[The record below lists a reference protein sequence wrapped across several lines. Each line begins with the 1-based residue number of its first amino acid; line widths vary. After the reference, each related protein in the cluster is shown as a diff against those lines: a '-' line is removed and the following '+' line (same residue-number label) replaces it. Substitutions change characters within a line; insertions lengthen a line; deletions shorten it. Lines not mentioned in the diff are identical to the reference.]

1 MAPVVCYRRA
11 VIALLLAA
19 VLADAGPPPDL
30 VVVGTIVSPRPD
42 RSLAILRSAG
52 RTRTVAAGDTAFGG
66 KVAFVSQG
74 AVALDFGPERVEL
87 RLTGSGPVTPPPPLA
102 AQSKPASDGSLTMA
116 RSDVERRL
124 GEEIP
129 KILAETTV
137 LPYLDQGAVT
147 GLLLSRLP
155 QGILSEVGLRQ
166 GDVLQSLNDVPVD
179 SLATLASLWPR
190 FQNATEVRAVVLRD
204 GRPLNLTVSLH

>member
-1 MAPVVCYRRA
+1 M
-11 VIALLLAA
+11 IALLLAA
-19 VLADAGPPPDL
+19 VLAESGPPADL
-30 VVVGTIVSPRPD
+30 AVVGTIVSRRPD
-42 RSLAILRSAG
+42 RSVAMLRSAG
-52 RTRTVAAGDTAFGG
+52 RTRTVAAGETAFGG
-66 KVAFVSQG
+66 KVAFVSAG

-87 RLTGSGPVTPPPPLA
+87 RLSGANPATPSPPMA
-102 AQSKPASDGSLTMA
+102 AQSKPGADGSLTMA

-124 GEEIP
+124 GEEIS

-137 LPYLDQGAVT
+137 VPYLDQGAVT

>member
-1 MAPVVCYRRA
+1 M
-11 VIALLLAA
+11 IALVLAA
-19 VLADAGPPPDL
+19 VLAADARPPADL
-30 VVVGTIVSPRPD
+30 VVVGTLVSPRPD

-66 KVAFVSQG
+66 RVAFVSAG

-87 RLTGSGPVTPPPPLA
+87 RLSGASTAISPAPLA
-102 AQSKPASDGSLTMA
+102 ARSKAASDGSLTMA
-116 RSDVERRL
+116 RSDMEKRL

-129 KILAETTV
+129 RILAETTV
-137 LPYLDQGAVT
+137 VPYLDQGAVT

-155 QGILSEVGLRQ
+155 PGILSEVGLRQ

-190 FQNATEVRAVVLRD
+190 FQSATEVRAVVLRD

>member
-1 MAPVVCYRRA
+1 ML
-11 VIALLLAA
+11 ALLLAA
-19 VLADAGPPPDL
+19 VLADARPPADL

-66 KVAFVSQG
+66 RVAFVSPG
-74 AVALDFGPERVEL
+74 TVALDFGPERVEL
-87 RLTGSGPVTPPPPLA
+87 RLSGTVPATPPPPMA
-102 AQSKPASDGSLTMA
+102 AQSKPDADGPLTMA
-116 RSDVERRL
+116 RRDVERRL

-137 LPYLDQGAVT
+137 VPYLDQGAVT

>member
-1 MAPVVCYRRA
+1 M
-11 VIALLLAA
+11 IALLLAA
-19 VLADAGPPPDL
+19 VLGADAGPPPDL

-42 RSLAILRSAG
+42 KSLAILHSAG
-52 RTRTVAAGDTAFGG
+52 RTRTVGAGDTAFGG

-74 AVALDFGPERVEL
+74 IVALDFGPERVEL
-87 RLTGSGPVTPPPPLA
+87 RLSGTNAAPPPLA
-102 AQSKPASDGSLTMA
+102 ARAKPATDGSLAMA
-116 RSDVERRL
+116 RSDMEKRL

-137 LPYLDQGAVT
+137 VPYLDQGAVT

-155 QGILSEVGLRQ
+155 QGILSEVGLKQ

>member
-1 MAPVVCYRRA
+1 VAPVVCYRRA

>member
-1 MAPVVCYRRA
+1 M
-11 VIALLLAA
+11 IALLLAA
-19 VLADAGPPPDL
+19 LLADASPPADL
-30 VVVGTIVSPRPD
+30 VVVGTIVSSRPD

-52 RTRTVAAGDTAFGG
+52 HTRTVAAGDTAFGG
-66 KVAFVSQG
+66 RVAFVSAG

-87 RLTGSGPVTPPPPLA
+87 RLPGATPAPPPQPMA
-102 AQSKPASDGSLTMA
+102 ARATPATDGSLTLA
-116 RSDVERRL
+116 RKDVERRL

-137 LPYLDQGAVT
+137 VPYLDQGAVT

-204 GRPLNLTVSLH
+204 GRPLNLAISLH

>member
-1 MAPVVCYRRA
+1 M
-11 VIALLLAA
+11 IALLLAA
-19 VLADAGPPPDL
+19 VLADARPPADL

-42 RSLAILRSAG
+42 RSLAIVRSAG
-52 RTRTVAAGDTAFGG
+52 RARTVGVGDTAFGG
-66 KVAFVSQG
+66 KVAFVSAG

-87 RLTGSGPVTPPPPLA
+87 RLSGATPATPPPPEA
-102 AQSKPASDGSLTMA
+102 ARTRPGGDGSLTMA

-137 LPYLDQGAVT
+137 VPYLDQGAVT

-155 QGILSEVGLRQ
+155 QGILSDVGLRQ
-166 GDVLQSLNDVPVD
+166 GDVLQRLNDVPVD

>member
-1 MAPVVCYRRA
+1 M
-11 VIALLLAA
+11 IALLLAA
-19 VLADAGPPPDL
+19 VLADARPPADL

-66 KVAFVSQG
+66 KVAFVSAG
-74 AVALDFGPERVEL
+74 TVALDFGPERVEL
-87 RLTGSGPVTPPPPLA
+87 RLSGANPATPPPPMA
-102 AQSKPASDGSLTMA
+102 AQTRPGADGSLTMA

-137 LPYLDQGAVT
+137 VPYLDQGAVA

-155 QGILSEVGLRQ
+155 DGLLSDVGLRP

-204 GRPLNLTVSLH
+204 GRPLSLTLSLH

>member
-1 MAPVVCYRRA
+1 M
-11 VIALLLAA
+11 IALLLAA
-19 VLADAGPPPDL
+19 VLADARPPADL

-42 RSLAILRSAG
+42 RSLAILRSDG

-66 KVAFVSQG
+66 RVAFVSAG

-87 RLTGSGPVTPPPPLA
+87 RLSGASPATPPPPMA
-102 AQSKPASDGSLTMA
+102 AQAKPGADGSLTMA

-129 KILAETTV
+129 KILAETTIV
-137 LPYLDQGAVT
+137 PYLDQGAVT

-155 QGILSEVGLRQ
+155 QGILSDVGLRQ

>member
-1 MAPVVCYRRA
+1 M
-11 VIALLLAA
+11 IALLLAA
-19 VLADAGPPPDL
+19 VLVDARPPADL
-30 VVVGTIVSPRPD
+30 VVVGTMVSPRPD

-66 KVAFVSQG
+66 KVAFVSAG

-87 RLTGSGPVTPPPPLA
+87 RLSGAMAATPPPPMP
-102 AQSKPASDGSLTMA
+102 AQTRPGADGSLTMA
-116 RSDVERRL
+116 RTDVERRL

-137 LPYLDQGAVT
+137 VPYLDQGAVT

>member
-1 MAPVVCYRRA
+1 VAPVVCYRRA

-19 VLADAGPPPDL
+19 VLADTGPPPDL

-116 RSDVERRL
+116 RRDVERRL

>member
-1 MAPVVCYRRA
+1 M
-11 VIALLLAA
+11 IALLLAA
-19 VLADAGPPPDL
+19 VLADAGPPADL

-42 RSLAILRSAG
+42 RSMAMLSSAG

-74 AVALDFGPERVEL
+74 VVALDFGPERIEL
-87 RLTGSGPVTPPPPLA
+87 RLAGGGPAPPPTIA
-102 AQSKPASDGSLTMA
+102 AQSKPVAGSLTLA

-137 LPYLDQGAVT
+137 VPYLDQGEVT

-155 QGILSEVGLRQ
+155 QGILSDVGLRQ

>member
-1 MAPVVCYRRA
+1 M
-11 VIALLLAA
+11 IALLLAA
-19 VLADAGPPPDL
+19 LLADASPPADL
-30 VVVGTIVSPRPD
+30 VVVGTLVSPRPD

-66 KVAFVSQG
+66 RVAFVSAG

-87 RLTGSGPVTPPPPLA
+87 RLSGAGPATPPPPMP
-102 AQSKPASDGSLTMA
+102 AQATSAPEGSLTLA
-116 RSDVERRL
+116 RKDVERRL

-137 LPYLDQGAVT
+137 VPYLDRGAVT

-190 FQNATEVRAVVLRD
+190 FQSATEVRAVVLRD
-204 GRPLNLTVSLH
+204 GRPLNLAISLH

>member
-1 MAPVVCYRRA
+1 ML
-11 VIALLLAA
+11 ALLLAA
-19 VLADAGPPPDL
+19 VLADARPPADL

-66 KVAFVSQG
+66 RVAFVSPG
-74 AVALDFGPERVEL
+74 TVALDFGPERVEL
-87 RLTGSGPVTPPPPLA
+87 RLSGASPATPPPPMA
-102 AQSKPASDGSLTMA
+102 AQSKPGADGPLTMA
-116 RSDVERRL
+116 RRDVERRL

-137 LPYLDQGAVT
+137 VPYLDQGAVT

>member
-1 MAPVVCYRRA
+1 VCYRSEA
-11 VIALLLAA
+11 MIALLLAA
-19 VLADAGPPPDL
+19 VLADAGPPADL

-42 RSLAILRSAG
+42 RSMAILRSAG
-52 RTRTVAAGDTAFGG
+52 RTRTVAAGDAAFGG
-66 KVAFVSQG
+66 RVAFVSQG
-74 AVALDFGPERVEL
+74 VVALDFGPERIEL
-87 RLTGSGPVTPPPPLA
+87 RLAGGGPATPPPIVA
-102 AQSKPASDGSLTMA
+102 AQSRPADGSLTMA

-137 LPYLDQGAVT
+137 VPYLDQGAVT

-155 QGILSEVGLRQ
+155 PGILNDVGLRQ

>member
-1 MAPVVCYRRA
+1 MIA
-11 VIALLLAA
+11 VLLAA
-19 VLADAGPPPDL
+19 VLASDARPPADL

-42 RSLAILRSAG
+42 HSLAILSSGG

-74 AVALDFGPERVEL
+74 SVALDFGPERVEL
-87 RLTGSGPVTPPPPLA
+87 RLSGTNAVTPLPQTA
-102 AQSKPASDGSLTMA
+102 AQVKPPSDGSLTMA
-116 RSDVERRL
+116 RSDMEKRL

-137 LPYLDQGAVT
+137 VPYLDQGAVT

>member
-1 MAPVVCYRRA
+1 M
-11 VIALLLAA
+11 IALLLAA
-19 VLADAGPPPDL
+19 VLADARPPADL

-66 KVAFVSQG
+66 RVAFVSGG

-87 RLTGSGPVTPPPPLA
+87 RLTTGGPAMPPPPIVA
-102 AQSKPASDGSLTMA
+102 EAKPPADGSLTMA
-116 RSDVERRL
+116 RKEVERRL

-129 KILAETTV
+129 KILSETTV
-137 LPYLDQGAVT
+137 VPYLDRGEVT

-155 QGILSEVGLRQ
+155 AGILSDVGLRP

-204 GRPLNLTVSLH
+204 GRPLSLSVALR

>member
-1 MAPVVCYRRA
+1 M
-11 VIALLLAA
+11 IALLLAA
-19 VLADAGPPPDL
+19 VLAGPPADL

-52 RTRTVAAGDTAFGG
+52 RTRTVAAGETAFGG
-66 KVAFVSQG
+66 RVAFVSPG

-87 RLTGSGPVTPPPPLA
+87 RLAGGGPATPPPSLA
-102 AQSKPASDGSLTMA
+102 AQAKPAADGPLTMA

-137 LPYLDQGAVT
+137 VPYLDQGAVT

-155 QGILSEVGLRQ
+155 QGILSEVGLRP

-204 GRPLNLTVSLH
+204 GRPLNLTVALH

>member
-1 MAPVVCYRRA
+1 M
-11 VIALLLAA
+11 IALLLAA
-19 VLADAGPPPDL
+19 VLAADGTPPADL
-30 VVVGTIVSPRPD
+30 VIVGTIVSPRPD
-42 RSLAILRSAG
+42 RSLAILRSGG

-66 KVAFVSQG
+66 RVAFVSAG

-87 RLTGSGPVTPPPPLA
+87 RLSGAYPATPPPPLA

-137 LPYLDQGAVT
+137 VPYLDQGAVT

-155 QGILSEVGLRQ
+155 QGILSDVGLRP

-190 FQNATEVRAVVLRD
+190 FQTATEVRAVVLRD

>member
-1 MAPVVCYRRA
+1 M
-11 VIALLLAA
+11 IALLLAA
-19 VLADAGPPPDL
+19 VLADARPPADL
-30 VVVGTIVSPRPD
+30 IIVGTIVSPRPD

-52 RTRTVAAGDTAFGG
+52 RTRTVAAGDIAFGG
-66 KVAFVSQG
+66 RVAFVSQG

-87 RLTGSGPVTPPPPLA
+87 RLSGTGPATPPPPMA
-102 AQSKPASDGSLTMA
+102 AQTKPAPDGSLNMA
-116 RSDVERRL
+116 RKDVERRL

-137 LPYLDQGAVT
+137 VPYLDQGAVA

-190 FQNATEVRAVVLRD
+190 FQSATEVRAVVLRD
-204 GRPLNLTVSLH
+204 GRPLNLTISLH

>member
-1 MAPVVCYRRA
+1 

-19 VLADAGPPPDL
+19 VLADAGPPADL

-52 RTRTVAAGDTAFGG
+52 RSRTVAAGDTAFGG
-66 KVAFVSQG
+66 KVAFVSAG
-74 AVALDFGPERVEL
+74 TVALDFGPERVEL
-87 RLTGSGPVTPPPPLA
+87 RLAGGGPAAPPAPLA
-102 AQSKPASDGSLTMA
+102 AQNKAAADGTRAMA

-129 KILAETTV
+129 RILAETSIV
-137 LPYLDQGAVT
+137 PYMDQGAVT

-204 GRPLNLTVSLH
+204 GRPLNLTVALH

>member
-1 MAPVVCYRRA
+1 ML
-11 VIALLLAA
+11 ALALAA
-19 VLADAGPPPDL
+19 LVAASGAPADL
-30 VVVGTIVSPRPD
+30 VVVGTLVSPRPD

-52 RTRTVAAGDTAFGG
+52 RTRTVAAGETAFGG
-66 KVAFVSQG
+66 RVAFVAAGVVS
-74 AVALDFGPERVEL
+74 LDFGPERVEV
-87 RLTGSGPVTPPPPLA
+87 RLAGGGTPAPSPPVAVAAGPTEAPLA
-102 AQSKPASDGSLTMA
+102 MA

-137 LPYLDQGAVT
+137 VPYLDQGAVA

-155 QGILSEVGLRQ
+155 DGLLSDVGLRP
-166 GDVLQSLNDVPVD
+166 GDVLQSLNEVPVD

-190 FQNATEVRAVVLRD
+190 FQNATEVRAVLLRD
-204 GRPLNLTVSLH
+204 GRPFSLTLELH

>member
-1 MAPVVCYRRA
+1 M
-11 VIALLLAA
+11 IALALLVAA
-19 VLADAGPPPDL
+19 ASGPPADL

-52 RTRTVAAGDTAFGG
+52 RTRTVAAGDNAFGG
-66 KVAFVSQG
+66 RVAFVARG
-74 AVALDFGPERVEL
+74 AVAVDFGPERVEL
-87 RLTGSGPVTPPPPLA
+87 RLSGAEAALPTTLA
-102 AQSKPASDGSLTMA
+102 AAVAPVGDPAGVPVAMA

-129 KILAETTV
+129 TILAQTTV
-137 LPYLDQGAVT
+137 VPYLEAGAVS

-155 QGILSEVGLRQ
+155 TGILSEVGLRP
-166 GDVLQSLNDVPVD
+166 GDVLQSVNEVPVD
-179 SLATLASLWPR
+179 SVAALAALWPK

-204 GRPLNLTVSLH
+204 GRPLSLTVSLH

>member
-1 MAPVVCYRRA
+1 M
-11 VIALLLAA
+11 IALLLAA
-19 VLADAGPPPDL
+19 VLADARPPADL

-52 RTRTVAAGDTAFGG
+52 RTRTVGAGDTAFGG
-66 KVAFVSQG
+66 KVAFVSAG

-87 RLTGSGPVTPPPPLA
+87 RLAGANPATPPPPMA
-102 AQSKPASDGSLTMA
+102 AQSKPGADGSLTMA
-116 RSDVERRL
+116 RGDVERRL

-137 LPYLDQGAVT
+137 VPYLDQGAVT

-204 GRPLNLTVSLH
+204 GRPLNLTLSLH